1 MTSILSAKHFHDERA
16 AYAFVEARVWTE
28 GRVCPHCGTVGNSSP
43 LKGKST
49 RLGVYK
55 CKDCRKPFTVKVGTV
70 FEASNVKLHI
80 WLQAMHLLC
89 SSKKGF
95 SSNQL
100 HRVLGVS
107 LKTAWFMSHR
117 IRLAMAS
124 GDLSPFGVGGGTVEV
139 DETFIGTDTDRNNK
153 GIRRASHMNKVMTL
167 VDRASG
173 RARSIVVDD
182 LRLATVAA
190 VVTENVARE
199 ARLMTD
205 EAFHY
210 VPVGRQFAEHRSVN
224 HKAEEYVS
232 RADPTVHSNT
242 VEGYFSVFKRGMKGT
257 YQHCAKRHL
266 HRYMA
271 EFDFRYSERVALG
284 VDDTE
289 RAARALSGIVG
300 KRLKYRDSLPAHA

>member
-1 MTSILSAKHFHDERA
+1 MPSVLSAKHFHDEKA
-16 AYAFVEARVWTE
+16 AYAFVEARVWAN
-28 GRVCPHCGTVGNSSP
+28 GRVCPHCGTVDNSA
-43 LKGKST
+43 LLGGKST

-55 CKDCRKPFTVKVGTV
+55 CRDCRKPFTVKVGTV

-89 SSKKGF
+89 ASKKGF

-117 IRLAMAS
+117 IREAMRS
-124 GDLSPFGVGGGTVEV
+124 GDLAPFGTGGGAVEV
-139 DETFIGTDTDRNNK
+139 DETFIGTDTDRVNK
-153 GIRRASHMNKVMTL
+153 GMRRASHMNKIMTL
-167 VDRASG
+167 VDRQSG
-173 RARSIVVDD
+173 RARSIVVDN
-182 LRLATVAA
+182 LRLPTVTA
-190 VVTENVARE
+190 VVTENIARE

-205 EAFHY
+205 EASHY
-210 VPVGRQFAEHRSVN
+210 IVVGRQFAQHGRVN

-232 RADPTVHSNT
+232 RTDPTVHSNT
-242 VEGYFSVFKRGMKGT
+242 VEGYFSIFKRGMRGT

-284 VDDTE
+284 VNDTE

-300 KRLKYRDSLPAHA
+300 RRLKYRDSSAA